1 MTKRLSNTTT
11 QKKSTKIKDELTK
24 IELKRQKSYNHERER
39 SELDAALKI
48 KSNPKSIFSTPKLNY
63 SFQDMLKKQTNSKK
77 HTNQQMTLTLLKNT
91 SSRNLALFPI
101 SHLLERMAFQQP
113 FWEMQVNTIKTLA
126 YSLEEISWPWSYP
139 RGT

>member
-63 SFQDMLKKQTNSKK
+63 SFQDMLKKQTNPEK
-77 HTNQQMTLTLLKNT
+77 HANPL
-91 SSRNLALFPI
+91 
-101 SHLLERMAFQQP
+101 H
-113 FWEMQVNTIKTLA
+113 
-126 YSLEEISWPWSYP
+126 
-139 RGT
+139 